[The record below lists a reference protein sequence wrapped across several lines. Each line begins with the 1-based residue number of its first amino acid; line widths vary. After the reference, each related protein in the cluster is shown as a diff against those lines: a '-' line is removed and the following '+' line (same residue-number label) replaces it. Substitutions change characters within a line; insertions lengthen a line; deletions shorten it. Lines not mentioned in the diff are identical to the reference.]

1 MIRIV
6 LAGLREPELKAVQA
20 AVNSNTNMEI
30 VGCGIDGADAILKV
44 KSLKPNIVLLDEQLS
59 LLNAADATIS
69 LKRAS
74 PKTQVIILTNHC
86 ENELVL
92 RAIYNGAAGYLIKR
106 MDLPR
111 LPWRIRIVCRGYSL
125 MSPEI
130 AAKAYQQALRPAL
143 SQGKKRQ
150 FPKDVSQ
157 RELKLIAYIGRGLS
171 NKGIAQRLRLTE
183 GTVRNCLSGVFQK
196 TGLKNRS
203 QLAIYAHKM
212 GLHTTD

>member
-6 LAGLREPELKAVQA
+6 LAGLKEPELQVIQAV
-20 AVNSNTNMEI
+20 VNSNTKMEI
-30 VGCGIDGADAILKV
+30 VGCGLDGADAILKV

-59 LLNAADATIS
+59 LLNAADVTIS

-74 PKTQVIILTNHC
+74 PKTRVIILTNHC

-106 MDLPR
+106 MDLPQ

-130 AAKAYQQALRPAL
+130 AAKAYQRVSQPAL
-143 SQGKKRQ
+143 SQGKKLW
-150 FPKDVSQ
+150 FPKDISQ
-157 RELKLIAYIGRGLS
+157 RDLKLITYICQGLS
-171 NKGIAQRLRLTE
+171 NKEIAQRLQLAE
-183 GTVRNCLSGVFQK
+183 GTVRNSLSAIFQK
-196 TGLKNRS
+196 TGLKKRS
-203 QLAIYAHKM
+203 RLAIYAYKM
-212 GLHTTD
+212 GLRTTN